1 MVNKVTLIGRLG
13 KDPEVRTLD
22 NGTFVARIS
31 IATDE
36 SYKDRQGEWQTQTEW
51 HNVIL
56 WRDLAQRAERSL
68 KKGYLVYLEGKL
80 TYRSWKDEQGINHNV
95 TEIKA
100 NVFRILQKGT
110 PYNQQPT
117 AEMGAPV
124 TTDTTASN
132 STKGDDLPF

>member
-36 SYKDRQGEWQTQTEW
+36 SYKDRQGAWQTLTEW

-56 WRDLAQRAERSL
+56 WRDAAQRAERTL
-68 KKGYLVYLEGKL
+68 RKGYLVYLEGKL
-80 TYRSWKDEQGINHNV
+80 TYRSWKDDQGNTNNI
-95 TEIKA
+95 TEIKT
-100 NVFRILQKGT
+100 NFFRILQKGT
-110 PYNQQPT
+110 LPSSTTETTATVAPT
-117 AEMGAPV
+117 TAT
-124 TTDTTASN
+124 TTDN
-132 STKGDDLPF
+132 DLPF

>member
-22 NGTFVARIS
+22 NGTLVARVS

-36 SYKDRQGEWQTQTEW
+36 SYKDRQGEWQTLTEW
-51 HNVIL
+51 HNIIL
-56 WRDLAQRAERSL
+56 WRELAQRAERTL

-80 TYRSWKDEQGINHNV
+80 THRSWKDDQGINHNV

-100 NVFRILQKGT
+100 NAFRVIQRGA
-110 PYNQQPT
+110 QQNGARPVEPT
-117 AEMGAPV
+117 AAAA
-124 TTDTTASN
+124 TN
-132 STKGDDLPF
+132 TKNDDLPF

>member
-36 SYKDRQGEWQTQTEW
+36 SYKDRQGVWQTLTEW

-56 WRDLAQRAERSL
+56 WRDAAQRAERTL
-68 KKGYLVYLEGKL
+68 RKGYLVYLEGKL
-80 TYRSWKDEQGINHNV
+80 TYRSWKDDQGNTNNI
-95 TEIKA
+95 TEIKT
-100 NVFRILQKGT
+100 NFFRILQKGT
-110 PYNQQPT
+110 QPASTTETT
-117 AEMGAPV
+117 ATVAPSTAT
-124 TTDTTASN
+124 TTDN
-132 STKGDDLPF
+132 DLPF